1 MWFSREKFPDV
12 ETPPD
17 GYALGYAAGEKS
29 CAQAV
34 IFAHSY
40 IDLLER
46 QVKALKEELNKKGNP
61 CELCDKE
68 RTFTTA
74 ELAGHAITA
83 DRLANG
89 SSVEIS
95 QLQARENMSKDLKH
109 L

>member
-34 IFAHSY
+34 IFTHSY

-46 QVKALKEELNKKGNP
+46 QVKALKEELDARNYK
-61 CELCDKE
+61 CEHCDRKC
-68 RTFTTA
+68 
-74 ELAGHAITA
+74 
-83 DRLANG
+83 DNC
-89 SSVEIS
+89 
-95 QLQARENMSKDLKH
+95 NN
-109 L
+109 

>member
-1 MWFSREKFPDV
+1 MWFSRERFPDV

-46 QVKALKEELNKKGNP
+46 QVKALKEELDARGHK
-61 CELCDKE
+61 CEHCDRKC
-68 RTFTTA
+68 
-74 ELAGHAITA
+74 
-83 DRLANG
+83 DNC
-89 SSVEIS
+89 
-95 QLQARENMSKDLKH
+95 NN
-109 L
+109 